1 MVGLLGGK
9 MNPNVA
15 IILLTYLNSEER
27 KRYPAQTIQGINQI
41 TLQDRIDKHELYQ
54 MVGWVE

>member
-41 TLQDRIDKHELYQ
+41 TLHDGLTNTSFIKWL
-54 MVGWVE
+54 VV

>member
-41 TLQDRIDKHELYQ
+41 TLHDGLINTNFTRWLD
-54 MVGWVE
+54 G